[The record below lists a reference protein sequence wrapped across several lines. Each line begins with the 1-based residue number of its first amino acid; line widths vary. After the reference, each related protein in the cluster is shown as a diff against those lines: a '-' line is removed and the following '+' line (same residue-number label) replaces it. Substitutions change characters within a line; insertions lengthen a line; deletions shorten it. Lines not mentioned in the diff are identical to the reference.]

1 MGSLSDHERDLRQ
14 AQDQRAQ
21 MERTDYDKP
30 LVRRRQGLT
39 NPLSPAY
46 GETATN
52 PKRVPAHKSFRGY
65 PIMVSADEST
75 AVNPSTPEDAGREFI
90 RVNSVW
96 KVFGRNPERVLDP
109 RYADRD
115 KAYFQSEFG
124 NVIGL
129 QDVSFTVDR
138 GETFVIM
145 GLSGSGKS
153 TMVRCLIRL
162 IEPTAGEIM
171 IDGQDITGMS
181 DKELMEFRRDKIA
194 MVFQHYGLQ
203 PHRCVL
209 DNASWGLEVQGMGKE
224 ERYNRTREV
233 LELVGLGGWEDAYP
247 RQLSGGMQQR
257 VGLARAL
264 AVDTD
269 ILLMDE
275 PFSGLDPLI
284 RRQMQDEL
292 LRLQNELHKTIV
304 FITHDL
310 NEALKLGDRIAIMH
324 DGQVA
329 QIGSPE
335 DIVLRPEDSY
345 VGDFTQDVRLESV
358 LTASKVM
365 VTPKATVMGRQGP
378 RAALHTIGHSDG
390 DVAWVV
396 DTREHYLGM
405 LTINNAERALRAGV
419 KRIDDAWEYVDRE
432 HQSVTPATTFDEL
445 IPVAMGSNHPI
456 PCCDENNVLV
466 GEVHRSA
473 LAEALAETSN
483 EDQDYQANAAENAAL
498 ASQ

>member
-1 MGSLSDHERDLRQ
+1 MVSD
-14 AQDQRAQ
+14 
-21 MERTDYDKP
+21 
-30 LVRRRQGLT
+30 
-39 NPLSPAY
+39 
-46 GETATN
+46 ETATIN
-52 PKRVPAHKSFRGY
+52 AS
-65 PIMVSADEST
+65 VSERDGQ
-75 AVNPSTPEDAGREFI
+75 PFI
-90 RVNSVW
+90 SVSSIW
-96 KVFGRNPERVLDP
+96 KVFGRNPERILEP
-109 RYADRD
+109 QYAGKD
-115 KAYFQSEFG
+115 KSFFQSEFG
-124 NVIGL
+124 NVVGL
-129 QDVSFTVDR
+129 QDVSFTVNR

-162 IEPTAGEIM
+162 IEPTAGDIV
-171 IDGQDITGMS
+171 IDGEHITGMS
-181 DKELMEFRRDKIA
+181 DKELMEFRREKIA

-203 PHRCVL
+203 PHRNVL
-209 DNASWGLEVQGMGKE
+209 DNASWGLEVQGVSKP
-224 ERYNRTREV
+224 ERYARTKEV
-233 LELVGLGGWEDAYP
+233 LALVGLAGWEEAYP

-292 LRLQNELHKTIV
+292 LRLQTDLHKTIV

-335 DIVLRPEDSY
+335 DIVLRPEDEY

-365 VTPKATVMGRQGP
+365 VTPKATVMGHQGP
-378 RAALHTIGHSDG
+378 RAALHTIGNSDG
-390 DVAWVV
+390 DAAWVV
-396 DTREHYLGM
+396 DMREHYIGM
-405 LTINNAERALRAGV
+405 LSITDAERALRAGI
-419 KRIDDAWEYVDRE
+419 KRIDEAWEYVDRE
-432 HQSVTPATTFDEL
+432 YQAVSPTTTFDEL
-445 IPVAMGSNHPI
+445 IPMAMGSNFPI
-456 PCCDENNVLV
+456 PCCDEDNVLV

-473 LAEALAETSN
+473 LAEAIAETSN
-483 EDQDYQANAAENAAL
+483 PNTDYEANAAENAAL
-498 ASQ
+498 AEE

>member
-1 MGSLSDHERDLRQ
+1 MV
-14 AQDQRAQ
+14 AQGQ
-21 MERTDYDKP
+21 
-30 LVRRRQGLT
+30 
-39 NPLSPAY
+39 
-46 GETATN
+46 TATIN
-52 PKRVPAHKSFRGY
+52 SSDMAGG
-65 PIMVSADEST
+65 
-75 AVNPSTPEDAGREFI
+75 PEPFI
-90 RVNSVW
+90 RVDSVW

-109 RYADRD
+109 QYAGRD
-115 KAYFQSEFG
+115 KSYFQSEMG

-129 QDVSFTVDR
+129 QDVSFSVDR

-162 IEPTAGEIM
+162 IEPTAGAIV
-171 IDGQDITGMS
+171 IDGRDITAMT
-181 DKELMEFRRDKIA
+181 DKELMEFRRANIA

-203 PHRCVL
+203 PHRNVL
-209 DNASWGLEVQGMGKE
+209 DNASWGLEVQGMAKQ
-224 ERYNRTREV
+224 ERYARTKEV
-233 LELVGLGGWEDAYP
+233 LDLVGLGGWEDAYP

-335 DIVLRPEDSY
+335 DIVLRPEDEY

-365 VTPKATVMGRQGP
+365 VTPKATVMGHQGP
-378 RAALHTIGHSDG
+378 RAALHTIGNSDG
-390 DVAWVV
+390 DAAWVV
-396 DTREHYLGM
+396 DMREHYIGL
-405 LTINNAERALRAGV
+405 LSITNAERALRAGV
-419 KRIDDAWEYVDRE
+419 KRIDEAWEYVDRE
-432 HQSVTPATTFDEL
+432 YQSVAPTTTFDEL
-445 IPVAMGSNHPI
+445 IPIAMSSDFPV

-473 LAEALAETSN
+473 LAEALAETSTPN
-483 EDQDYQANAAENAAL
+483 TDYEANAAENAAL
-498 ASQ
+498 AAQ

>member
-1 MGSLSDHERDLRQ
+1 MAAHE
-14 AQDQRAQ
+14 
-21 MERTDYDKP
+21 
-30 LVRRRQGLT
+30 
-39 NPLSPAY
+39 
-46 GETATN
+46 ETAIN
-52 PKRVPAHKSFRGY
+52 SAAVSDRGDQ
-65 PIMVSADEST
+65 PFIQVS
-75 AVNPSTPEDAGREFI
+75 
-90 RVNSVW
+90 SVW
-96 KVFGRNPERVLDP
+96 KVFGKNPERILDP
-109 RYADRD
+109 QYAGQD
-115 KAYFQSEFG
+115 KSYFQSEFG
-124 NVIGL
+124 NVVGL
-129 QDVSFTVDR
+129 QDVSFTVNR

-162 IEPTAGEIM
+162 IEPTAGDIV
-171 IDGQDITGMS
+171 IDGENITGMS

-203 PHRCVL
+203 PHRNVL
-209 DNASWGLEVQGMGKE
+209 DNASWGLEVQGVSKQ
-224 ERYNRTREV
+224 ERYARTKEV
-233 LELVGLGGWEDAYP
+233 LELVGLGGWEESYP

-292 LRLQNELHKTIV
+292 LRLQTDLHKTIV

-335 DIVLRPEDSY
+335 DIVLRPEDEY

-365 VTPKATVMGRQGP
+365 VTPKATVMGHQGP
-378 RAALHTIGHSDG
+378 RAALHTIGSSDG
-390 DVAWVV
+390 DAAWVV
-396 DTREHYLGM
+396 DMREHYIGM
-405 LTINNAERALRAGV
+405 LSITDAERALRAGV
-419 KRIDDAWEYVDRE
+419 KRIDEAWEYVDRE
-432 HQSVTPATTFDEL
+432 YQAVSPATTFDEL
-445 IPVAMGSNHPI
+445 IPMAMGSNFPI
-456 PCCDENNVLV
+456 PCCDEDNVLV

-473 LAEALAETSN
+473 LAEAIAETSN
-483 EDQDYQANAAENAAL
+483 PNTDYEANAAENAAL
-498 ASQ
+498 AGQ

>member
-1 MGSLSDHERDLRQ
+1 MVSD
-14 AQDQRAQ
+14 
-21 MERTDYDKP
+21 
-30 LVRRRQGLT
+30 
-39 NPLSPAY
+39 
-46 GETATN
+46 ETATID
-52 PKRVPAHKSFRGY
+52 AS
-65 PIMVSADEST
+65 VSERDGQ
-75 AVNPSTPEDAGREFI
+75 PFI
-90 RVNSVW
+90 SVSSIW
-96 KVFGRNPERVLDP
+96 KVFGRNPERILEP
-109 RYADRD
+109 QYAGKD
-115 KAYFQSEFG
+115 KSFFQSEFG
-124 NVIGL
+124 NVVGL
-129 QDVSFTVDR
+129 QDVSFTVNR

-162 IEPTAGEIM
+162 IEPTAGNIV
-171 IDGQDITGMS
+171 IDGEHITGMS
-181 DKELMEFRRDKIA
+181 DKELMEFRREKIA

-203 PHRCVL
+203 PHRNVL
-209 DNASWGLEVQGMGKE
+209 DNASWGLEVQGVSKP
-224 ERYNRTREV
+224 ERYARTKEV
-233 LELVGLGGWEDAYP
+233 LALVGLAGWEDAYP

-292 LRLQNELHKTIV
+292 LRLQTDLHKTIV

-335 DIVLRPEDSY
+335 DIVLRPEDEY

-365 VTPKATVMGRQGP
+365 VTPKATVMGHQGP
-378 RAALHTIGHSDG
+378 RAALHTIGNSDG
-390 DVAWVV
+390 DAAWVV
-396 DTREHYLGM
+396 DMREHYIGM
-405 LTINNAERALRAGV
+405 LSITDAERALRAGV
-419 KRIDDAWEYVDRE
+419 KRIDEAWEYVDRE
-432 HQSVTPATTFDEL
+432 YQAVSPATTFDEL
-445 IPVAMGSNHPI
+445 IPMAMGSNFPI

-473 LAEALAETSN
+473 LAEAIAETSTPN
-483 EDQDYQANAAENAAL
+483 TDYEANAAENAAL
-498 ASQ
+498 AEE

>member
-1 MGSLSDHERDLRQ
+1 M
-14 AQDQRAQ
+14 
-21 MERTDYDKP
+21 
-30 LVRRRQGLT
+30 V
-39 NPLSPAY
+39 AY
-46 GETATN
+46 EETAINNVT
-52 PKRVPAHKSFRGY
+52 
-65 PIMVSADEST
+65 VSER
-75 AVNPSTPEDAGREFI
+75 EDQPFI
-90 RVNSVW
+90 QVSSVW

-109 RYADRD
+109 QYAGRD
-115 KAYFQSEFG
+115 KSYFQSEFG

-129 QDVSFTVDR
+129 QDVSFAVDR

-162 IEPTAGEIM
+162 IEPTTGDIV
-171 IDGQDITGMS
+171 IDGQNITGMS

-203 PHRCVL
+203 PHRNVL
-209 DNASWGLEVQGMGKE
+209 DNASWGLEVQGVGKQ
-224 ERYNRTREV
+224 ERYARTKEV
-233 LELVGLGGWEDAYP
+233 LELVGLAGWEDAYP

-335 DIVLRPEDSY
+335 DIVLRPEDEY

-365 VTPKATVMGRQGP
+365 VTPKATVMGHQGP
-378 RAALHTIGHSDG
+378 RAALHTIGNSDG
-390 DVAWVV
+390 DAAWVV
-396 DTREHYLGM
+396 DMREHYIGM
-405 LTINNAERALRAGV
+405 LSITDAERALRAGV
-419 KRIDDAWEYVDRE
+419 KRIDEAWEYVDRE
-432 HQSVTPATTFDEL
+432 YQAVSPATTFDEL
-445 IPVAMGSNHPI
+445 IPMAMSSNFPI
-456 PCCDENNVLV
+456 PCCDEDNVLV

-473 LAEALAETSN
+473 LAEAIAETSN
-483 EDQDYQANAAENAAL
+483 PNNDYEANALENANL